1 MRTVVIWFSS
11 LFASAIPF
19 AFVGA
24 IIVFLACVFDAQGEH
39 APPAHSDAP
48 LQAEAAAP
56 KLALAVADTDALAK
70 HSPGKH
76 AHGDADSRHHHATP
90 RRSRFHSHVR
100 HRPLEF
106 DFGFLI
112 GSARRNGSTWW

>member
-1 MRTVVIWFSS
+1 MRTVGIWVGS

-48 LQAEAAAP
+48 LQAEAATP

-70 HSPGKH
+70 RPPSNR
-76 AHGDADSRHHHATP
+76 AHGDVDSRRHHATP

-106 DFGFLI
+106 GFGFLI
-112 GSARRNGSTWW
+112 GSARRGTWW